1 MAKREKFSIWG
12 SEPQYKNACYKL
24 YHERKQLWFEG
35 YILEGDDE
43 KYMKEMMDKNYYS
56 SLKPHMVQ
64 DVWHANRDKIYEIKT
79 VMGPVFGEKTFEFW
93 TEKPTFSQQNA
104 FTIIDGKVST
114 TNADGSN
121 YTQLM
126 EDIGSGKMFNFSVAR
141 CICFP
146 GQTGFEHESA
156 LPKPAVMQALK
167 NAIASPKIEW
177 KKSKGYRPRIDPR
190 MDAHHVDGKEFKTI
204 FLKFV
209 NTLKITEEEFYSKI
223 YPEHGNYESSL
234 IEYVNITGWQFKHEL
249 NANRWKESWF
259 DFHEKYR
266 EYEMVDP
273 IAHHKLSSDDIKF
286 KTSIRKNV
294 ADLLK

>member
-1 MAKREKFSIWG
+1 
-12 SEPQYKNACYKL
+12 
-24 YHERKQLWFEG
+24 
-35 YILEGDDE
+35 
-43 KYMKEMMDKNYYS
+43 
-56 SLKPHMVQ
+56 MVQ
-64 DVWHANRDKIYEIKT
+64 DVWNKNKDKIIEIK
-79 VMGPVFGEKTFEFW
+79 VVSGPVFKEKTFEFW
-93 TEKPTFSQQNA
+93 TEKPTFSKQRA
-104 FTIIDGKVST
+104 YDVVDGKVIGIESPHY
-114 TNADGSN
+114 AI
-121 YTQLM
+121 L

-273 IAHHKLSSDDIKF
+273 IAHHKLSSDEIKF

>member
-1 MAKREKFSIWG
+1 
-12 SEPQYKNACYKL
+12 
-24 YHERKQLWFEG
+24 
-35 YILEGDDE
+35 
-43 KYMKEMMDKNYYS
+43 
-56 SLKPHMVQ
+56 
-64 DVWHANRDKIYEIKT
+64 
-79 VMGPVFGEKTFEFW
+79 
-93 TEKPTFSQQNA
+93 
-104 FTIIDGKVST
+104 
-114 TNADGSN
+114 
-121 YTQLM
+121 M

-273 IAHHKLSSDDIKF
+273 IAHHKLSSDEIKF

>member
-104 FTIIDGKVST
+104 FTIID
-114 TNADGSN
+114 
-121 YTQLM
+121 
-126 EDIGSGKMFNFSVAR
+126 GKMFNFSVAR

-234 IEYVNITGWQFKHEL
+234 IEYVNITGWQFKSNL
-249 NANRWKESWF
+249 NANRWKNAWF

-273 IAHHKLSSDDIKF
+273 IAHHKLSSDEIKF